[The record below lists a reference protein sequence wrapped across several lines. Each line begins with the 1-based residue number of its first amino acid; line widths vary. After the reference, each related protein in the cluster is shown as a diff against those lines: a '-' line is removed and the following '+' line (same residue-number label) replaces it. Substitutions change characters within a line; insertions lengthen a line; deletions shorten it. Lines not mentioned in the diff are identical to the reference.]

1 MLIVEYQSKSYYRF
15 LADMTQI
22 ADHNNRFLITFNGA
36 NRDELSAS
44 VEDILAHTENG
55 IQYSTAI
62 KEQIIEPKIS
72 DLFDDVRRKRNILL
86 FENADILFDKRT
98 AVKHSHERESDFNIN
113 FLFKSIAKHNGIV
126 ILSTD
131 KMQTLSAAMSTKMD
145 VVIRFPHV

>member
-22 ADHNNRFLITFNGA
+22 ADHHNRFLITFNGA
-36 NRDELSAS
+36 NRDDLSAS

-62 KEQIIEPKIS
+62 KDQMTEPDVS
-72 DLFDDVRRKRNILL
+72 NLFDDVRRKRNILL

-98 AVKHSHERESDFNIN
+98 AVKHSHERESHFNLN
-113 FLFKSIAKHNGIV
+113 HLFKSIAKHNGVV

-145 VVIRFPHV
+145 VVIRFPRV